1 MLGKTTSSPQHND
14 KQSSERGARQYLAFI
29 MQNLKYLDNVR
40 NGSKLREAATSLNL
54 QRDPFTDKQK
64 SFISNIIYEKVMEGG
79 GYESC
84 SNLLRPYTKFTIRNG
99 KR

>member
-1 MLGKTTSSPQHND
+1 MLGKTTSSPQHSD

-64 SFISNIIYEKVMEGG
+64 SFIDGIYEEVMK
-79 GYESC
+79 GYGLPSYK
-84 SNLLRPYTKFTIRNG
+84 SMNRKHTIFTMKFG